1 MGLKKDN
8 LQPWEWLGT
17 NMEDPIL
24 FPSSLNTE
32 TVLPYRYVS
41 SMSISETKHIWLK
54 YIRRTNMEQTF

>member
-24 FPSSLNTE
+24 FPSSLNTK

-41 SMSISETKHIWLK
+41 SMSISETKHI
-54 YIRRTNMEQTF
+54 